1 MTPLLSVGEL
11 KKRLPPDTLPVDR
24 DGKLDSV
31 RIEFAIKE
39 ATGIIVTHLPWLLD
53 KKGQR
58 ISEPIPAQ
66 FSETLIGIC
75 ADLALYRLTDKVTSH
90 EDDEKRYESKLKL
103 LEKIDKEYRG
113 GLSGPDYQ
121 EASIVAPSKAEG
133 IEDRRFWKKEG
144 LY

>member
-1 MTPLLSVGEL
+1 MIPLLDVSELEARLPANTLPLDEGGEL
-11 KKRLPPDTLPVDR
+11 DLQRITLA
-24 DGKLDSV
+24 L
-31 RIEFAIKE
+31 EE

-53 KKGQR
+53 ANGQEILHP
-58 ISEPIPAQ
+58 ISAQ
-66 FSETLIGIC
+66 FKNTLLGIC
-75 ADLALYRLTDKVTSH
+75 SDIALYRLTDKVSSS

-121 EASIVAPSKAEG
+121 EASLVLPDEEEG
-133 IEDRRFWKKEG
+133 IPDKRFWKKEG

>member
-53 KKGQR
+53 KKGQM
-58 ISEPIPAQ
+58 I
-66 FSETLIGIC
+66 
-75 ADLALYRLTDKVTSH
+75 
-90 EDDEKRYESKLKL
+90 
-103 LEKIDKEYRG
+103 
-113 GLSGPDYQ
+113 
-121 EASIVAPSKAEG
+121 
-133 IEDRRFWKKEG
+133 
-144 LY
+144 